1 MVSDHTNIVLLGDFN
16 FPDIDW
22 DLICPSQPNVLSDYF
37 CDNIV
42 NFYGFSQLIDE
53 PTRQDAILDLVIS
66 NRPES
71 IKNIQILNGIGSSD
85 HNIVSLK
92 LTCKV
97 TRPYQRPK
105 QIFDYKNAN
114 WDKFR
119 LELSNIP
126 WDAILNDND
135 TMEEVWLNWKSA
147 FFKAV
152 ENNVPSKK
160 ITSRQNVP
168 WITSDIHELFHKRKR
183 LWKKA
188 KSTQLDVDWNKY
200 KSLRN
205 KVKSELNKSYYQH
218 VHSLIDSKNPKR
230 FWSFITSKTKSKS
243 IPVTMKWSDRGV
255 TASTG
260 KDKAELAIVQS
271 L

>member
-1 MVSDHTNIVLLGDFN
+1 M
-16 FPDIDW
+16 
-22 DLICPSQPNVLSDYF
+22 
-37 CDNIV
+37 

-53 PTRQDAILDLVIS
+53 PTRQDAIPDLVIS

-71 IKNIQILNGIGSSD
+71 FKNIQILDGIGSSD

-114 WDKFR
+114 WDNFR

-147 FFKAV
+147 FFKAI

-160 ITSRQNVP
+160 I
-168 WITSDIHELFHKRKR
+168 
-183 LWKKA
+183 
-188 KSTQLDVDWNKY
+188 
-200 KSLRN
+200 
-205 KVKSELNKSYYQH
+205 
-218 VHSLIDSKNPKR
+218 
-230 FWSFITSKTKSKS
+230 
-243 IPVTMKWSDRGV
+243 
-255 TASTG
+255 
-260 KDKAELAIVQS
+260 
-271 L
+271 

>member
-1 MVSDHTNIVLLGDFN
+1 M
-16 FPDIDW
+16 
-22 DLICPSQPNVLSDYF
+22 
-37 CDNIV
+37 
-42 NFYGFSQLIDE
+42 
-53 PTRQDAILDLVIS
+53 IS

-71 IKNIQILNGIGSSD
+71 IKNIQILDGIGSSD

-114 WDKFR
+114 WDNFR

-147 FFKAV
+147 FFKAI

-160 ITSRQNVP
+160 IKSRQNVP
-168 WITSDIHELFHKRKR
+168 GSLLIYASFSTKENAFGRKPN
-183 LWKKA
+183 LP
-188 KSTQLDVDWNKY
+188 
-200 KSLRN
+200 SL
-205 KVKSELNKSYYQH
+205 K
-218 VHSLIDSKNPKR
+218 LIGININR
-230 FWSFITSKTKSKS
+230 
-243 IPVTMKWSDRGV
+243 
-255 TASTG
+255 
-260 KDKAELAIVQS
+260 
-271 L
+271 